1 MNEMSKETE
10 NYNTFLEFINQELAM
25 YDDLAK
31 NEKLKKDRELARDK
45 YLLLEEVKNKFKRIN
60 N

>member
-1 MNEMSKETE
+1 MKEILKETE
-10 NYNTFLEFINQELAM
+10 NYNTFLEFMNQELAM